1 MDICEEL
8 REEAIRRRLSRSQI
22 RALQKLKEA
31 SSEEYQ
37 RVTGNGHMASNAVG
51 EAENKNIS
59 QIDLNDLSGREINGI
74 AEKAA
79 KKEGLTELN
88 RHRVSPSLKSEP
100 VIVTMNCLGIPE
112 ERIAALVKI
121 NRKTVKKHAENHQR
135 ILSVNPDTSRLPR
148 SYRGVIATPR
158 RNPF

>member
-1 MDICEEL
+1 M
-8 REEAIRRRLSRSQI
+8 
-22 RALQKLKEA
+22 A
-31 SSEEYQ
+31 SS
-37 RVTGNGHMASNAVG
+37 SVG
-51 EAENKNIS
+51 EAEIKDNS
-59 QIDLNDLSGREINGI
+59 QFDLNDLSGREINGI

-121 NRKTVKKHAENHQR
+121 NRKTVKKHTENPQR
-135 ILSVNPDTSRLPR
+135 ILSANPDTSRPT
-148 SYRGVIATPR
+148 ATPR

>member
-1 MDICEEL
+1 L
-8 REEAIRRRLSRSQI
+8 RRGTGRAIRHGLNKSQI

-37 RVTGNGHMASNAVG
+37 KVTGNGHVASNSVE

-59 QIDLNDLSGREINGI
+59 RIDLNDLSGREINGI

-88 RHRVSPSLKSEP
+88 RHRVSPSLKNEP
-100 VIVTMNCLGIPE
+100 VIDTMNCLGIPE
-112 ERIAALVKI
+112 EKVAALLKI
-121 NRKTVKKHAENHQR
+121 NRKTVKKHAENPQR
-135 ILSVNPDTSRLPR
+135 ILSANPDTSRLPR